1 MSEPD
6 RKSSA
11 SDVSNKTKADVLR
24 KYLFDRRS
32 VAELSQDYGV
42 SQAQIED
49 WKEQASAHLQAV
61 FEQDTS
67 KIEALCREL
76 TALKKELG
84 EL

>member
-6 RKSSA
+6 RKPSA
-11 SDVSNKTKADVLR
+11 SDVSNTTKTDVLR
-24 KYLFDRRS
+24 KCLFDGHS

-49 WKEQASAHLQAV
+49 WKEQAREHLEAV
-61 FEQDTS
+61 FEPDS
-67 KIEALCREL
+67 ASIEALCREL